1 MEHQHGIEKENFSN
15 FERELEELRGQSD
28 YLSQVIQEK
37 DEAIVEFNRMIE
49 ESEKAYNLV

>member
-1 MEHQHGIEKENFSN
+1 VEHQHGIEKENFSN